1 MLENIHVRDT
11 CMSVASETVKCVMP
25 YTTPCENFKKFPN
38 DLKIQQNAPKLA
50 SGDTANKIH
59 ALQLISYTKIVKIL
73 FINHKNIGAST
84 PVLLPGSHLDH
95 LNQC

>member
-59 ALQLISYTKIVKIL
+59 ELQLISYMTSPSLIYQLSFNIS
-73 FINHKNIGAST
+73 HK
-84 PVLLPGSHLDH
+84 PL
-95 LNQC
+95 